1 MRQGLP
7 LVNRLKRVRRLR
19 DCIDLLIDLRA
30 ARAISGSKG
39 GKAAASRLADSRD
52 ARRLPR
58 LSALDCGRFDAAA
71 LRSAATRE
79 LSRRICEV
87 AEGFL
92 FVPRVGDV
100 GRVARRILTT
110 LRCLVR
116 LEPFS
121 FGEFA
126 AVMEKKLASA
136 ADSGEGWTF
145 LGTAAGIAVMV
156 SGRLRTLAAAIGA
169 ELHDEDSAAWNFA
182 LNLTML
188 GGKVLREGLGYLKA
202 GVDSSGDEFARP
214 NSVFFLLEAVGRVE
228 SAIKGF
234 TVGVRSAGGSRADF
248 WPAVRATLQS
258 AGQAAMTDAEALRI
272 SAVRRHCE
280 AVLRQTASPPFE
292 ADVAVMAKRL
302 LCSGGQVGSWRV
314 SGRLVE
320 LRSES
325 EVIRFF
331 ATSETETLLWAAGHL
346 ELIAARLSPPLA
358 AIVQSALYQL
368 FEAWLRGF
376 AALGSAPQIV
386 ERWLTLDLL
395 RRLALAMETRT
406 SLPDSARNAALV
418 SRFAAGVKE
427 SREALET
434 VMAEQLGGA
443 FQAYRHLLEEDFS
456 PSRTLPSADSQSPSP
471 GLFVAPTPHLS
482 ALASAIEAAIARLRS
497 VEDAELRGSVFRGV
511 VERVEEIVDEVLRP
525 QARLFKHQAAVNC
538 EIELVKSL
546 IDKFRE

>member
-1 MRQGLP
+1 M
-7 LVNRLKRVRRLR
+7 RRLR

-30 ARAISGSKG
+30 ARAVSGSKG

-71 LRSAATRE
+71 LRTAATRE
-79 LSRRICEV
+79 LGRRICEV

-92 FVPRVGDV
+92 FVPGVVDV
-100 GRVARRILTT
+100 GRAAHRILTT

-126 AVMEKKLASA
+126 AVMEKKLAIA
-136 ADSGEGWTF
+136 ADAGEGWT
-145 LGTAAGIAVMV
+145 LLATAAGSAVMV
-156 SGRLRTLAAAIGA
+156 SGRLRKLAAAIGA

-202 GVDSSGDEFARP
+202 GVESPGDELACP
-214 NSVFFLLEAVGRVE
+214 NSLFFLLEAVGRVE
-228 SAIKGF
+228 SAIRGF
-234 TVGVRSAGGSRADF
+234 AVGLRPTGGSRADF

-258 AGQAAMTDAEALRI
+258 AGQAAMADAEALRI

-280 AVLRQTASPPFE
+280 AVLRQTVPPPLE

-302 LCSGGQVGSWRV
+302 LCPGGQVGSWRV

-320 LRSES
+320 LRSDS

-346 ELIAARLSPPLA
+346 ESIATRLSPPLT
-358 AIVQSALYQL
+358 AIVQSALYKL
-368 FEAWLRGF
+368 FESWLRDF
-376 AALGSAPQIV
+376 AALGSAPQLV
-386 ERWLTLDLL
+386 ERWLMLDLL
-395 RRLALAMETRT
+395 RRLALAIEART
-406 SLPDSARNAALV
+406 SLPDPARNAALV
-418 SRFAAGVKE
+418 RRFAAGAKE

-434 VMAEQLGGA
+434 VMAEQLAGA

-456 PSRTLPSADSQSPSP
+456 PSRMVSSASSQSASP
-471 GLFVAPTPHLS
+471 GPFVAPTPHLS
-482 ALASAIEAAIARLRS
+482 ALASAIEAALARLRS
-497 VEDAELRGSVFRGV
+497 VEDPELRGSVYRVV
-511 VERVEEIVDEVLRP
+511 VERVEEVVDEVLKP

-546 IDKFRE
+546 IDKLKE